1 MNITIDT
8 TDVRRVTDGLKEFSE
23 RRFRAAVATAITRTA
38 REVEADW
45 RRQFGGSLDRPTPLT
60 RRAGVVQ
67 GATAQ
72 NLQAVV
78 ALREQTA
85 AGASPAEYLAP
96 QETGGARGVK
106 KFEAALQRAGVMQR
120 GQRAVPGRGAK
131 LDAYGNVSR
140 SQIVQVLSQLAAG
153 RTSVGYTRVI
163 GRTQGKR
170 DAARRRAGREYVAI
184 SRPEGGLSAGIYERQ
199 GRGLVAVFVFVAGVK
214 YNRRLSLIERGSRIA
229 NAAATANLQAAVAQ
243 QIQRLQD
250 KLRRAG
256 AS

>member
-1 MNITIDT
+1 MNIVIDT
-8 TDVRRVTDGLKEFSE
+8 TDVRRVTDGLRDFSD
-23 RRFRAAVATAITRTA
+23 RRFRAAVATALTRTA
-38 REVEADW
+38 REVDAEW

-60 RRAGVVQ
+60 RRAGIVR

-72 NLQAVV
+72 NLEAVV
-78 ALREQTA
+78 QLRDQTPS
-85 AGASPAEYLAP
+85 GTSPAKYLAP
-96 QETGGARGVK
+96 QETGGPRGVK
-106 KFEAALQRAGVMQR
+106 KFEAALQRAGVMLR

-170 DAARRRAGREYVAI
+170 DAARRRAGREYVAVTK
-184 SRPEGGLSAGIYERQ
+184 PAGGLSAGIYARQ
-199 GRGLVAVFVFVAGVK
+199 GRDLVAVFVFVDGVGYK
-214 YNRRLSLIERGSRIA
+214 RRLSLVERGSRVA
-229 NAAATANLQAAVAQ
+229 GMGAQAQLQIAVAQ
-243 QIQRLQD
+243 QVKRLQD

-256 AS
+256 T